1 MYMIIITSIATSF
14 LWDTYA
20 FALYF
25 PSENW
30 QLKYPKKAT
39 VVNKIDHDFEAG
51 VGGTIFAT
59 CHSKVFKNNQQ
70 KVCPNKVTRERFVCD
85 NRQREKASYPIS
97 EMHLET
103 KKQNL

>member
-1 MYMIIITSIATSF
+1 MIIITSIATSF

-30 QLKYPKKAT
+30 QLKYLQKAT
-39 VVNKIDHDFEAG
+39 VVNRIDHDFE
-51 VGGTIFAT
+51 VGGTTFAT
-59 CHSKVFKNNQQ
+59 CHSKVFNNHQ
-70 KVCPNKVTRERFVCD
+70 KVCPNSVTRGRFVCD